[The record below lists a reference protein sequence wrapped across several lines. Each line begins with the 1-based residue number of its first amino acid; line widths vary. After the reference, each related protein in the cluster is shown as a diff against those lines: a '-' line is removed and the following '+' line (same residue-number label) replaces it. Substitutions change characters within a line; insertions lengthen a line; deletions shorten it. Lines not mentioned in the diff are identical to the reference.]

1 MHDVLQGSSVA
12 LILRVGGAVLALAF
26 NLVLTRLLGAEGA
39 GIYFLALTIVTIG
52 TLVGRMG
59 MDNALLR
66 LVASAV
72 ARSDWGGARGVYR
85 TSMVTAMAFSGA
97 ATLLVIALAPLTAGT
112 VFSEPGLARPLQV
125 MGLAI
130 VPMTLALLHGEALKG
145 VGKIGVS
152 QFVQWGAL
160 HAFNIALIYPLVR
173 QWGVTGATA
182 SYAGA
187 ALLTFVVGRRNWS
200 RGVRSHP
207 AAVLSYARRDLLRD
221 STPLFWIASINMMAS
236 WIGLIVLG
244 ILGTSADIGVFGVA
258 TRLSVVISFVLVAV
272 NAAAAPKFASLHEK
286 KDLDSMRVVAV
297 GSTRLM
303 VGLATPVL
311 ALFVLM
317 SRQVMGLFG
326 PGFDVGGTALVILS
340 VGQFLVVCAGS
351 AVHLLMMTGQERT
364 VRNLLAL
371 SMAVG
376 VIVNVLMVPRIGIDG
391 AAVATALS
399 LVAINGGAAVAVW
412 RRYRILTLPF
422 GRTMDGSRS

>member
-1 MHDVLQGSSVA
+1 
-12 LILRVGGAVLALAF
+12 
-26 NLVLTRLLGAEGA
+26 
-39 GIYFLALTIVTIG
+39 
-52 TLVGRMG
+52 
-59 MDNALLR
+59 
-66 LVASAV
+66 
-72 ARSDWGGARGVYR
+72 
-85 TSMVTAMAFSGA
+85 
-97 ATLLVIALAPLTAGT
+97 
-112 VFSEPGLARPLQV
+112 

-173 QWGVTGATA
+173 QWGVIGATA
-182 SYAGA
+182 SYAVA
-187 ALLTFVVGRRNWS
+187 ALLTFVVGRGNWS
-200 RGVRSHP
+200 RAVRSHP
-207 AAVLSYARRDLLRD
+207 AAVLPYDRRELLRD

-244 ILGTSADIGVFGVA
+244 ILGTTADIGVFGVA

-272 NAAAAPKFASLHEK
+272 NAVAAPKFASLHEK
-286 KDLDSMRVVAV
+286 RDLDSMRVVAV

-311 ALFVLM
+311 LLFVLM

-326 PGFDVGGTALVILS
+326 PGFDIGGTALVILS
-340 VGQFLVVCAGS
+340 IGQFLVVCAGS

-364 VRNLLAL
+364 VRNLLGL

-376 VIVNVLMVPRIGIDG
+376 VILNLLLVPRIGIEG

-412 RRYRILTLPF
+412 RRYRILTLPM
-422 GRTMDGSRS
+422 GRTTDRSRS